1 MTTLGVAF
9 LPVTPFLTAKSAH
22 MFLIDLAAIL
32 SEWVLR
38 LAPKRWQ
45 RAIEPDSVL
54 GVAMGFMVALAV
66 IAAVVA
72 AVVLLRN

>member
-1 MTTLGVAF
+1 
-9 LPVTPFLTAKSAH
+9 
-22 MFLIDLAAIL
+22 MFLIDLAATL

-54 GVAMGFMVALAV
+54 GVAMGFMVALAL

-72 AVVLLRN
+72 AVIFSGN

>member
-1 MTTLGVAF
+1 
-9 LPVTPFLTAKSAH
+9 

-54 GVAMGFMVALAV
+54 GVAIGFMVALAF

-72 AVVLLRN
+72 AVIFSGN

>member
-1 MTTLGVAF
+1 
-9 LPVTPFLTAKSAH
+9 
-22 MFLIDLAAIL
+22 MFLIDLAVIL

-54 GVAMGFMVALAV
+54 GIAMGFMVALAL
-66 IAAVVA
+66 IAAVV
-72 AVVLLRN
+72 VTVIFSGN

>member
-1 MTTLGVAF
+1 
-9 LPVTPFLTAKSAH
+9 

-54 GVAMGFMVALAV
+54 GVAMGFMVALAL

-72 AVVLLRN
+72 AVIFSGN